1 MVVFQALTWESRDTD
16 DEHMISIFGKT
27 EDGKSVC
34 LTTAFTP
41 YFFVKL
47 PENINTPKIRRI
59 YEIIDQQCK
68 DSLVAY
74 TVVKS
79 KDVWGFQNNQEFP
92 FMKISFKHLQAR
104 RLVDSF
110 LRKPLDRTPELFDIF
125 GVRNVKVYESNLD
138 PVLRLMHRTGIQS
151 TGWLDTGDKCIRSHL
166 ANVDM
171 DLFSND
177 WTTLKPVARDDI
189 APFVVASV
197 DIECYSKSRKFPDAN
212 NTDDVCFQIA
222 ISLCKFGSDEPY
234 DKTCLCYK
242 KTDSNLEGCNIL
254 SYPTEKEMLEAFQK
268 YLHQK
273 DVDIITGWNI
283 FGFDMEYIYKRAQ
296 INRCHYDF
304 FNLGKLKDTESE
316 LTIKKL
322 SSSALGDNLLK
333 LLPMSGRFI
342 FDLFHE
348 IKKGYKLD
356 SYKLDNVSK
365 LYLGD
370 QKIDMTPK
378 EMFFRYEEE
387 DPVKLREVAEYCIKD
402 TLLPH
407 RLMKKLCTLLNLV
420 EMAKATWVPVP
431 FLVERG
437 QQIKVFSQLTKKA
450 RELGFMVP
458 TIRYGAIPEEPYEG
472 ATVLEAQKGAYYTPI
487 TALDFESL
495 YPSIMMAHNLCY
507 SSYVM
512 DEKRYGNVPGI
523 TYETF
528 KIADRT
534 YKFAQDV
541 PSLLPAIL
549 LELKQFRK
557 QAKKD
562 MAAATGF
569 MKEVYNGKQL
579 AYKISMNSVYGFT
592 GAGKGILPCVPIA
605 STTTSKGR
613 AMIEETKNYVEKH
626 FPGSKVRYGD
636 SVTPDTP
643 LLIRQN
649 GEVKTTRI
657 DSLVDVYELRDDG
670 KEIAEIDAEVWT
682 ESGFTPIQQIVRH
695 KTTKNIHRVLTHTG
709 VVDVTED
716 HSLLLKNKEMIKPS
730 EVCLGTELLHGNS
743 VEAFGESDTSVT
755 PEEAKVMGF
764 FFGDGSCG
772 HYDGKY
778 TWALNNSNMKYLE
791 EMKSLCPFETRVYDT
806 IESSGVYKLN
816 AVGDVKSIST
826 KYRSLF
832 YNQHKEK
839 VVPPCIL
846 GAPLSVVKSF
856 WEGYYMADGD
866 KDVHGYTRMDIKGK
880 EGSMGMYII
889 GRRLGYNVSVNTR
902 SDKPD
907 VFRQTWTT
915 SSQRKNPIAI
925 KKLELVGE
933 TNGYVYDLTTGSHH
947 FHVGPG
953 ELVVHNTDSVMVEFD
968 VGDRK
973 GEEAIAYSWE
983 VGERAAEECSALFK
997 KPNNLE
1003 LEKVYWPYFLYSKK
1017 RYAAKLWT
1025 KGKDDKMHMD
1035 YIDVKGLQLVRRD
1048 NTPHVRE
1055 VCKELLDVV
1064 LTSSDPGPP
1073 KELAKER
1080 AIELLSGDV
1089 PNEKLVL
1096 SQSLADTYKVAGKNV
1111 SVTSS
1116 ESVNINQSHVQVVT
1130 KMRQRKPGSEPQSGD
1145 RVPYLLTKTEN
1156 AKAKAYEKAEDPKY
1170 VEEHGVPVDYHYYF
1184 LNKFL
1189 NPVCDL
1195 LDPLYENVKEE
1206 IFGEIINQHKPPKPK
1221 REPALST
1228 MKKDDLIA
1236 ECKRRGLEET
1246 GTLVVLRARLK
1257 EARQGSVEDIFKNYE
1272 LKQSKDESSREDYA
1286 DS

>member
-1 MVVFQALTWESRDTD
+1 MVAFQALTWESRDTD

-27 EDGKSVC
+27 EEGKSVC

-41 YFFVKL
+41 YFFIKL
-47 PENINTPKIRRI
+47 PPNIDTAKIQRI
-59 YEIIDQQCK
+59 YNILDEQCK
-68 DSLVAY
+68 DSLVGY
-74 TVVKS
+74 SVTKS
-79 KDVWGFQNNQEFP
+79 KDVWGFQNNEEFP
-92 FMKISFKHLQAR
+92 FMKINFKNLQAR
-104 RLVDSF
+104 RLTDSF
-110 LRKPLDRTPELFDIF
+110 LRRPLDRTPELFNIF

-151 TGWLDTGDKCIRSHL
+151 TGWLETGDKCIRSHL

-171 DLFSND
+171 DLFCND
-177 WTTLKPVARDDI
+177 WTTLKPVARDDV

-197 DIECYSKSRKFPDAN
+197 DIECNSSTGKFPDAN
-212 NTDDVCFQIA
+212 IPGDACFQIA

-242 KTDSNLEGCNIL
+242 QTDPNLEGSNIL
-254 SYPTEKEMLEAFQK
+254 SFSTEKEMLEAFHK
-268 YLHQK
+268 YLHKK
-273 DVDIITGWNI
+273 DVDVITGWNI

-296 INRCHYDF
+296 INGCHYSF

-316 LTIKKL
+316 LVIKKL

-342 FDLFHE
+342 FDMFHE

-370 QKIDMTPK
+370 QKIDMAPK
-378 EMFFRYEEE
+378 EMFARYREE

-407 RLMKKLCTLLNLV
+407 KLMKKLCTLLNLV
-420 EMAKATWVPVP
+420 EMAKATWVPAN

-472 ATVLEAQKGAYYTPI
+472 ATVLDAQKGAYYTPI
-487 TALDFESL
+487 TALDFEAL

-512 DEKRYGNVPGI
+512 DEKKYGNVPGI

-528 KIADRT
+528 RVADRT

-557 QAKKD
+557 QAKRD
-562 MAAATGF
+562 MANATGF

-605 STTTSKGR
+605 STTTCKGR
-613 AMIEETKNYVEKH
+613 SMIEETKNYVEAN
-626 FPGSKVRYGD
+626 FPGAKVRYGD
-636 SVTPDTP
+636 
-643 LLIRQN
+643 
-649 GEVKTTRI
+649 
-657 DSLVDVYELRDDG
+657 
-670 KEIAEIDAEVWT
+670 
-682 ESGFTPIQQIVRH
+682 
-695 KTTKNIHRVLTHTG
+695 
-709 VVDVTED
+709 
-716 HSLLLKNKEMIKPS
+716 
-730 EVCLGTELLHGNS
+730 
-743 VEAFGESDTSVT
+743 
-755 PEEAKVMGF
+755 
-764 FFGDGSCG
+764 
-772 HYDGKY
+772 
-778 TWALNNSNMKYLE
+778 
-791 EMKSLCPFETRVYDT
+791 
-806 IESSGVYKLN
+806 
-816 AVGDVKSIST
+816 
-826 KYRSLF
+826 
-832 YNQHKEK
+832 
-839 VVPPCIL
+839 
-846 GAPLSVVKSF
+846 
-856 WEGYYMADGD
+856 
-866 KDVHGYTRMDIKGK
+866 
-880 EGSMGMYII
+880 
-889 GRRLGYNVSVNTR
+889 
-902 SDKPD
+902 
-907 VFRQTWTT
+907 
-915 SSQRKNPIAI
+915 
-925 KKLELVGE
+925 
-933 TNGYVYDLTTGSHH
+933 
-947 FHVGPG
+947 
-953 ELVVHNTDSVMVEFD
+953 TDSVMVEFD

-973 GEEAIAYSWE
+973 GEDAIAYSWE

-1035 YIDVKGLQLVRRD
+1035 YIDIKGLQVVRRD

-1089 PNEKLVL
+1089 PNEKLIL
-1096 SQSLADTYKVAGKNV
+1096 SQGLSDTYKVGGKNV

-1156 AKAKAYEKAEDPKY
+1156 PKAKAYEKAEDPKY
-1170 VEEHGVPVDYHYYF
+1170 VEEHGVHVDYHYYF
-1184 LNKFL
+1184 VNKFL

-1206 IFGEIINQHKPPKPK
+1206 IFGEIINQHKPVKPPKLPS
-1221 REPALST
+1221 LSG
-1228 MKKDDLIA
+1228 MKKNELIA
-1236 ECKRRGLEET
+1236 ECKRLGLEEV
-1246 GTLVVLRARLK
+1246 GTLPILRGRLK
-1257 EARQGSVEDIFKNYE
+1257 DARMKKEESVEDLFKNYE
-1272 LKQSKDESSREDYA
+1272 LTQSKNEPQ
-1286 DS
+1286 

>member
-16 DEHMISIFGKT
+16 DEHLISIFGKT

-41 YFFVKL
+41 YFFIKL
-47 PENINTPKIRRI
+47 PSNIDAGKIQRI
-59 YEIIDQQCK
+59 YNILDDKCK

-74 TVVKS
+74 SVLKS
-79 KDVWGFQNNQEFP
+79 KDVWGFQNSEEFA
-92 FMKISFKHLQAR
+92 FMKVNFKHLQAR
-104 RLVDSF
+104 RFVDSF
-110 LRKPLDRTPELFDIF
+110 LRKPLDRTPELFNIF
-125 GVRNVKVYESNLD
+125 GTRNIKVYESNLD

-151 TGWLDTGDKCIRSHL
+151 TGWLDTGSKCSRSHL
-166 ANVDM
+166 ANVDI
-171 DLFSND
+171 DLFCND
-177 WTTLKPVARDDI
+177 WTSLTPVARDDI

-197 DIECYSKSRKFPDAN
+197 DIECNSSTGKFPDAGI
-212 NTDDVCFQIA
+212 TGDACFQIA
-222 ISLCKFGSDEPY
+222 ISLCTFGSDEPY

-242 KTDSNLEGCNIL
+242 KTDSNLDGCNIH
-254 SYPTEKEMLEAFQK
+254 SYATEKEMLEAFQK
-268 YLHQK
+268 YIHTK
-273 DVDIITGWNI
+273 DIDIITGWNI

-316 LTIKKL
+316 LVIKKL

-342 FDLFHE
+342 FDMFHE
-348 IKKGYKLD
+348 VKKGYKLD

-370 QKIDMTPK
+370 QKIDMSPK
-378 EMFFRYEEE
+378 EMFARYREE

-407 RLMKKLCTLLNLV
+407 RLMKKLCTLLNLI
-420 EMAKATWVPVP
+420 EMAKATWVPAT

-487 TALDFESL
+487 TALDFEAL

-512 DEKRYGNVPGI
+512 DEKKYGAVPGI

-528 KIADRT
+528 NIGDRT

-541 PSLLPAIL
+541 PSLLPSIL

-557 QAKKD
+557 QAKRD
-562 MAAATGF
+562 MANATGF

-605 STTTSKGR
+605 STTTCKGR
-613 AMIEETKNYVEKH
+613 SMIEETKNYVEAN
-626 FPGSKVRYGD
+626 FPGAKVRYGD
-636 SVTPDTP
+636 
-643 LLIRQN
+643 
-649 GEVKTTRI
+649 
-657 DSLVDVYELRDDG
+657 
-670 KEIAEIDAEVWT
+670 
-682 ESGFTPIQQIVRH
+682 
-695 KTTKNIHRVLTHTG
+695 
-709 VVDVTED
+709 
-716 HSLLLKNKEMIKPS
+716 
-730 EVCLGTELLHGNS
+730 
-743 VEAFGESDTSVT
+743 
-755 PEEAKVMGF
+755 
-764 FFGDGSCG
+764 
-772 HYDGKY
+772 
-778 TWALNNSNMKYLE
+778 
-791 EMKSLCPFETRVYDT
+791 
-806 IESSGVYKLN
+806 
-816 AVGDVKSIST
+816 
-826 KYRSLF
+826 
-832 YNQHKEK
+832 
-839 VVPPCIL
+839 
-846 GAPLSVVKSF
+846 
-856 WEGYYMADGD
+856 
-866 KDVHGYTRMDIKGK
+866 
-880 EGSMGMYII
+880 
-889 GRRLGYNVSVNTR
+889 
-902 SDKPD
+902 
-907 VFRQTWTT
+907 
-915 SSQRKNPIAI
+915 
-925 KKLELVGE
+925 
-933 TNGYVYDLTTGSHH
+933 
-947 FHVGPG
+947 
-953 ELVVHNTDSVMVEFD
+953 TDSVMVEFD

-1035 YIDVKGLQLVRRD
+1035 YIDIKGLQVVRRD
-1048 NTPHVRE
+1048 NTPHVRD

-1080 AIELLSGDV
+1080 AIQLLSGDI
-1089 PNEKLVL
+1089 PNDKLVL
-1096 SQSLADTYKVAGKNV
+1096 SQGLSDSYKVGGKTV
-1111 SVTSS
+1111 SITSP
-1116 ESVNINQSHVQVVT
+1116 ESININQSHVQVVM

-1145 RVPYLLTKTEN
+1145 RVPYLLTKTEDS
-1156 AKAKAYEKAEDPKY
+1156 KAKAYEKAEDPKY

-1206 IFGEIINQHKPPKPK
+1206 IFGEIINQHKPIKPPKLPS
-1221 REPALST
+1221 LSG
-1228 MKKDDLIA
+1228 MKKDELVA
-1236 ECKRRGLEET
+1236 ECKRLGLDDT
-1246 GTLVVLRARLK
+1246 GTSAILKTRLK
-1257 EARQGSVEDIFKNYE
+1257 DARMKKEESVEDLFKNYE
-1272 LKQSKDESSREDYA
+1272 LTQSKDES
-1286 DS
+1286 

>member
-1 MVVFQALTWESRDTD
+1 MVVFQALTWEARDGE
-16 DEHMISIFGKT
+16 DEHLISIFGKT

-34 LTTAFTP
+34 VTTAFTP
-41 YFFVKL
+41 YFFIKL
-47 PENINTPKIRRI
+47 PSGVDSQKVQRI
-59 YEIIDQQCK
+59 YDILGNQCK

-74 TVVKS
+74 SLMKS
-79 KDVWGFQNNQEFP
+79 KDVWGFQNNEEFAY
-92 FMKISFKHLQAR
+92 MKINFKDLQAR

-110 LRKPLDRTPELFDIF
+110 LRRPLDRSPELYEIF

-151 TGWLDTGDKCIRSHL
+151 TGWLDSGERCVRSHI
-166 ANVDM
+166 ANVDI
-171 DLFSND
+171 DLFCND

-197 DIECYSKSRKFPDAN
+197 DIECNSSTGKFPDAN
-212 NTDDVCFQIA
+212 ILGDACFQIA

-242 KTDSNLEGCNIL
+242 ETDSNLEGCDIR
-254 SYPTEKEMLEAFQK
+254 SYATEKEMLEAFQK
-268 YLHQK
+268 YLHSK
-273 DVDIITGWNI
+273 DIDIITGWNI

-296 INRCHYDF
+296 INKCNYDF
-304 FNLGKLKDTESE
+304 YNLGKLKDIDSQ
-316 LTIKKL
+316 LVIKKL
-322 SSSALGDNLLK
+322 SSSALGDNFLK

-348 IKKGYKLD
+348 VKKGYKLD
-356 SYKLDNVSK
+356 SYKLDSVSK

-370 QKIDMTPK
+370 QKIDMAPK
-378 EMFFRYEEE
+378 EMFARYREE

-407 RLMKKLCTLLNLV
+407 RLMKKLCILLNLV

-458 TIRYGAIPEEPYEG
+458 TIRYGSLPEEPYEG

-487 TALDFESL
+487 TALDFEAL

-512 DEKRYGNVPGI
+512 DERKYGNIPGI
-523 TYETF
+523 EYETF
-528 KIADRT
+528 KIGDRT

-549 LELKQFRK
+549 SELKQFRK
-557 QAKKD
+557 QAKRD

-613 AMIEETKNYVEKH
+613 SMIEETKNYVEKN
-626 FPGSKVRYGD
+626 FPGSYVRYGD
-636 SVTPDTP
+636 
-643 LLIRQN
+643 
-649 GEVKTTRI
+649 
-657 DSLVDVYELRDDG
+657 
-670 KEIAEIDAEVWT
+670 
-682 ESGFTPIQQIVRH
+682 
-695 KTTKNIHRVLTHTG
+695 
-709 VVDVTED
+709 
-716 HSLLLKNKEMIKPS
+716 
-730 EVCLGTELLHGNS
+730 
-743 VEAFGESDTSVT
+743 
-755 PEEAKVMGF
+755 
-764 FFGDGSCG
+764 
-772 HYDGKY
+772 
-778 TWALNNSNMKYLE
+778 
-791 EMKSLCPFETRVYDT
+791 
-806 IESSGVYKLN
+806 
-816 AVGDVKSIST
+816 
-826 KYRSLF
+826 
-832 YNQHKEK
+832 
-839 VVPPCIL
+839 
-846 GAPLSVVKSF
+846 
-856 WEGYYMADGD
+856 
-866 KDVHGYTRMDIKGK
+866 
-880 EGSMGMYII
+880 
-889 GRRLGYNVSVNTR
+889 
-902 SDKPD
+902 
-907 VFRQTWTT
+907 
-915 SSQRKNPIAI
+915 
-925 KKLELVGE
+925 
-933 TNGYVYDLTTGSHH
+933 
-947 FHVGPG
+947 
-953 ELVVHNTDSVMVEFD
+953 TDSVMIEFD
-968 VGDRK
+968 VGDRT

-1003 LEKVYWPYFLYSKK
+1003 LEKVYCPYFLYSKK

-1025 KGKDDKMHMD
+1025 KGKDDNMHMD

-1055 VCKELLDVV
+1055 VSKELLDVI

-1089 PNEKLVL
+1089 PNQKLIL
-1096 SQSLADTYKVAGKNV
+1096 SQGLSDSYKVGGKSV

-1145 RVPYLLTKTEN
+1145 RVPYLLTKTGDP
-1156 AKAKAYEKAEDPKY
+1156 KAKAFEKSEDPKY
-1170 VEEHGVPVDYHYYF
+1170 VEEHNIPVDYHYYF

-1195 LDPLYENVKEE
+1195 LDPLYDNVKEE
-1206 IFGEIINQHKPPKPK
+1206 IFGEIINQHKPVKPPKLPS
-1221 REPALST
+1221 LSG
-1228 MKKDDLIA
+1228 MKKEQLIA
-1236 ECKRRGLEET
+1236 ECKHLGLEDT
-1246 GTLVVLRARLK
+1246 GTLAILRARLK
-1257 EARQGSVEDIFKNYE
+1257 EARTKEDSVEDLFKNYNPVE
-1272 LKQSKDESSREDYA
+1272 VRNESV
-1286 DS
+1286 

>member
-1 MVVFQALTWESRDTD
+1 MVVFQAITWESRDTD
-16 DEHMISIFGKT
+16 EEHLISIFGKT

-41 YFFVKL
+41 YFFIKL
-47 PENINTPKIRRI
+47 PGNIDNAKVQRI
-59 YEIIDQQCK
+59 YNILDENCRE
-68 DSLVAY
+68 SLVAY
-74 TVVKS
+74 SVMKS
-79 KDVWGFQNNQEFP
+79 KDVWGFQNNEEFV
-92 FMKISFKHLQAR
+92 FMKLNFKHLQAR

-110 LRKPLDRTPELFDIF
+110 LRRPLDRTPELFSIF
-125 GVRNVKVYESNLD
+125 GVRNMKVYESNLD

-166 ANVDM
+166 AHVDM
-171 DLFSND
+171 DLFCND
-177 WTTLKPVARDDI
+177 WTTLKPVARDDM

-197 DIECYSKSRKFPDAN
+197 DIECNSSTGKFPDA
-212 NTDDVCFQIA
+212 DIPGDACFQIA

-242 KTDSNLEGCNIL
+242 TTDPNLEGSTIQ
-254 SYPTEKEMLEAFQK
+254 SYETEREMLEAFHK
-268 YLHQK
+268 YIHTK

-296 INRCHYDF
+296 ITKCNYGF
-304 FNLGKLKDTESE
+304 FNLGKLRDTESE
-316 LTIKKL
+316 LVIKKL

-333 LLPMSGRFI
+333 LLPMPGRFI
-342 FDLFHE
+342 FDMFHE
-348 IKKGYKLD
+348 VKKGYKLD

-370 QKIDMTPK
+370 QKIDMAPK
-378 EMFFRYEEE
+378 EMFARYREGN
-387 DPVKLREVAEYCIKD
+387 PVKLREVAEYCIKD

-420 EMAKATWVPVP
+420 EMAKATWVPAN

-450 RELGFMVP
+450 RELGFTVP
-458 TIRYGAIPEEPYEG
+458 TIRYGALPEEPYEG

-487 TALDFESL
+487 TALDFEAL

-512 DEKRYGNVPGI
+512 DEKKYGAVPGI

-528 KIADRT
+528 NIGDRT

-549 LELKQFRK
+549 AELKQFRK
-557 QAKKD
+557 QAKRD
-562 MAAATGF
+562 MANATGF

-613 AMIEETKNYVEKH
+613 SMIEETKNYVEAN
-626 FPGSKVRYGD
+626 FPGAKVRYGD
-636 SVTPDTP
+636 
-643 LLIRQN
+643 
-649 GEVKTTRI
+649 
-657 DSLVDVYELRDDG
+657 
-670 KEIAEIDAEVWT
+670 
-682 ESGFTPIQQIVRH
+682 
-695 KTTKNIHRVLTHTG
+695 
-709 VVDVTED
+709 
-716 HSLLLKNKEMIKPS
+716 
-730 EVCLGTELLHGNS
+730 
-743 VEAFGESDTSVT
+743 
-755 PEEAKVMGF
+755 
-764 FFGDGSCG
+764 
-772 HYDGKY
+772 
-778 TWALNNSNMKYLE
+778 
-791 EMKSLCPFETRVYDT
+791 
-806 IESSGVYKLN
+806 
-816 AVGDVKSIST
+816 
-826 KYRSLF
+826 
-832 YNQHKEK
+832 
-839 VVPPCIL
+839 
-846 GAPLSVVKSF
+846 
-856 WEGYYMADGD
+856 
-866 KDVHGYTRMDIKGK
+866 
-880 EGSMGMYII
+880 
-889 GRRLGYNVSVNTR
+889 
-902 SDKPD
+902 
-907 VFRQTWTT
+907 
-915 SSQRKNPIAI
+915 
-925 KKLELVGE
+925 
-933 TNGYVYDLTTGSHH
+933 
-947 FHVGPG
+947 
-953 ELVVHNTDSVMVEFD
+953 TDSVMVEFD

-1035 YIDVKGLQLVRRD
+1035 YIDIKGLQVVRRD

-1055 VCKELLDVV
+1055 VCKELLDVI

-1089 PNEKLVL
+1089 PNDKLIL
-1096 SQSLADTYKVAGKNV
+1096 SQGLSDTYKVGGKNV

-1116 ESVNINQSHVQVVT
+1116 ESVNINQSHVQVVM

-1145 RVPYLLTKTEN
+1145 RVPYLLTKTQDS
-1156 AKAKAYEKAEDPKY
+1156 KAKAYEKAEDPKY

-1206 IFGEIINQHKPPKPK
+1206 IFGEIINAHKPVKPPKLPS
-1221 REPALST
+1221 LSG
-1228 MKKDDLIA
+1228 MKKDELIA
-1236 ECKRRGLEET
+1236 ECQRLGLEDT
-1246 GTLVVLRARLK
+1246 GTLPILRARIK
-1257 EARQGSVEDIFKNYE
+1257 EAREGSVEDLFKNYE
-1272 LKQSKDESSREDYA
+1272 LTQSKDESP
-1286 DS
+1286 